1 MTIYD
6 RERML
11 RDRLNQILV
20 AIHKDG
26 YNPTLGVHY
35 NELMAELHEVQDAI
49 TSLEQLDDESDLEA
63 PVATVGPTVPEGQ

>member
-6 RERML
+6 QERTL
-11 RDRLNQILV
+11 RDRLNQVLV

-35 NELMAELHEVQDAI
+35 NELIAELHEVQNTI
-49 TSLEQLDDESDLEA
+49 TSLEQEDS
-63 PVATVGPTVPEGQ
+63 